1 MLFGYLMG
9 YLAASP
15 EERATAKG
23 KRVVVLRLGV
33 KSRVGG
39 KDETIWCKC
48 NIWHDRF
55 DKMLPYLE
63 KGSSVIVGGELSLE
77 SYLSREGTPR
87 ASLVVSVDSLKFAPT
102 GMRKESS
109 EESVVA
115 SQSHGAIG
123 FNGESLDD
131 SSLSEENMYANAGG
145 GQQFLEEDLPF

>member
-33 KSRVGG
+33 KSKMGG
-39 KDETIWCKC
+39 KEETIWCKC

-87 ASLVVSVDSLKFAPT
+87 SSLVVSVDSLKFAPLST
-102 GMRKESS
+102 RKESPEGS
-109 EESVVA
+109 IA
-115 SQSHGAIG
+115 SQNQGAIG
-123 FNGESLDD
+123 FNGENLDEH
-131 SSLSEENMYANAGG
+131 SLSEENMYANSGG
-145 GQQFLEEDLPF
+145 GQQFLEEDIPF